1 MTEAP
6 LTNAAL
12 AKIQQ
17 WQAAVESG
25 GGPALPSG
33 RRPGGPRAT
42 PLSGTQ
48 APTFQPPAPPRLPP
62 TRPPT
67 GGAPPPPPEPFEQLA
82 RALKP
87 EREPLLS
94 KVRTAIPREFYDR
107 NFVLGR
113 LERETG
119 IPVHQ
124 LAQVVPG
131 SQGAAE
137 NILRLNQ
144 LPVVAKVGKDVVHL
158 EQYMVLQRSSDLL
171 TRFPGT
177 RLPGGFT
184 GVTQVQRG
192 LDAINKLVGAER
204 FATIE
209 QAAKDL
215 WRMNDELGI
224 KALKDEGILSDEAYL
239 AMKTTHPHYI
249 PFQRADFVD
258 TIHQSFTKPEAN
270 VSSTGIKRIGEA
282 GSERALDKPLERLL
296 GDMYKTQGV
305 IFRNRAAKGIVEA
318 LEEMQKTTGTP
329 FVRYIEPK
337 RAMNLAERVTGE
349 RLPRLSKAEHGVDW
363 DTISFYKDGVKH
375 TVEIPTQ
382 YAAVAKGL
390 EAQPDNI
397 LLQVARAVNAP
408 LRAGAITYN
417 PAYVPVNIMRDA
429 ISALFREK
437 LIPFGPDYL
446 RGLQAAITKNSL
458 FNEAA
463 QSGALMSGIIDDMKS
478 PFRGGPKVFQR
489 GALDVKNPLDAL
501 LVLPRLINAVNVLAE
516 RAPRL
521 GTFGKLR
528 AEGVG
533 VLEAA
538 VRTREV
544 TVDFAK
550 AGNTMRVINQIIPFS
565 NAAVQ
570 GQANLVRTIVA
581 HPARSA
587 VFGAAFVMPTVLAR
601 LNNMRYETS
610 EQIPDYEYTRS
621 WVIQVG
627 EGTRKDATKFPIYI
641 KIPKG
646 EIAGMF
652 SFPAEALFNLARKT
666 EDRSAVELLLN
677 AGRDAALLLSPVDP
691 SLVPPVPIV
700 QTGVGLATG
709 VDLFTG
715 GPIVPRREQ
724 GLLPEQQFGPE
735 TSATAIA
742 IGQKFGV
749 SPRMIDFAIKDY
761 LAGAGQSANWMLSAG
776 MEALGFQPEQ
786 FGEAFAEEAP
796 TGAEALS
803 RVPGPSRFVGTR
815 ATQPERRGWDRF
827 NAAVEQTNRAF
838 GDVPDM
844 NRLGVRLGEVG
855 TTIGKV
861 ELSPS
866 DRARYQELAGGFA
879 LDSVAR
885 LIKTSEYRAANDV
898 GKKAMLLARM
908 DAARARA
915 RPIVRGGLRANE
927 AAPSAPLPSAP
938 VAPAAPV
945 APGMSRSQQIRQQRQ
960 LQGAGA
966 R

>member
-1 MTEAP
+1 M
-6 LTNAAL
+6 
-12 AKIQQ
+12 
-17 WQAAVESG
+17 
-25 GGPALPSG
+25 
-33 RRPGGPRAT
+33 
-42 PLSGTQ
+42 
-48 APTFQPPAPPRLPP
+48 
-62 TRPPT
+62 
-67 GGAPPPPPEPFEQLA
+67 
-82 RALKP
+82 
-87 EREPLLS
+87 LS
-94 KVRTAIPREFYDR
+94 KIRTAIPREFYDR

-119 IPVHQ
+119 VPVHK

-144 LPVVAKVGKDVVHL
+144 MPVIDKIGKDVAHL

-171 TRFPGT
+171 IRFPGT

-192 LDAINKLVGAER
+192 LDAVRRQVGPER
-204 FATIE
+204 FAAIE

-215 WRMNDELGI
+215 WKMNDELGI
-224 KALKDEGILSDEAYL
+224 RALKNEGILSDEAYL

-258 TIHQSFTKPEAN
+258 TIHQSFTRPEAN

-296 GDMYKTQGV
+296 GEQYKIQGV

-337 RAMNLAERVTGE
+337 RAMNIAERVTGE
-349 RLPRLSKAEHGVDW
+349 RLPRLAKAESSITW
-363 DTISFYKDGVKH
+363 DTISFYKDGVKN
-375 TVEIPTQ
+375 TVEIPAQ
-382 YAAVAKGL
+382 YARVARGL

-397 LLQVARAVNAP
+397 FLQVARALNAP

-417 PAYVPVNIMRDA
+417 PFYIPVNIIRDA
-429 ISALFREK
+429 VSALFRET
-437 LIPFGPDYL
+437 LIPLGPDYL

-463 QSGALMSGIIDDMKS
+463 QSGALMSGIVENMSS
-478 PFRGGPKVFQR
+478 PFGGGPKVLQR
-489 GALDVKNPLDAL
+489 GALEIKNPLDAL
-501 LVLPRLINAVNVLAE
+501 LVIPRLINEANVIAE

-528 AEGVG
+528 AEGLSQ
-533 VLEAA
+533 LEAA

-565 NAAVQ
+565 NAAIQ
-570 GQANLVRTIVA
+570 GQANVIRTIA
-581 HPARSA
+581 EHPVRSA
-587 VFGAAFVMPTVLAR
+587 ALGSLFVMPTVLSR

-610 EQIPDYEYTRS
+610 NQIPDYEYTRS

-627 EGTRKDATKFPIYI
+627 EGTRKDGTQFPIYI

-652 SFPAEALFNLARKT
+652 TFPAEALFHLARET

-677 AGRDAALLLSPVDP
+677 AGRDAALLLSPIDP
-691 SLVPPVPIV
+691 SLVPPVPII

-724 GLLPEQQFGPE
+724 NLLPEQQFGPE

-761 LAGAGQSANWMLSAG
+761 LAGAGQSTNWMLSSG

-786 FGEAFAEEAP
+786 FGEAFAEAAP
-796 TGAEALS
+796 TGVEAAS
-803 RVPGPSRFVGTR
+803 RVPGPSRFLGTR
-815 ATQPERRGWDRF
+815 ATQQERTGWDAF
-827 NAAVEQTNRAF
+827 NNAVDRSNRALA
-838 GDVPDM
+838 DVPDL

-855 TTIGKV
+855 STIGKR

-866 DRARYQELAGGFA
+866 ERAKYQELAGGFA
-879 LDSVAR
+879 LELVTALVA
-885 LIKTSEYRAANDV
+885 TSEYRAASNEV
-898 GKKAMLLARM
+898 KKAALSARM
-908 DAARARA
+908 DGARTRARTSIMREIGPA
-915 RPIVRGGLRANE
+915 TTAPVAPTPWP
-927 AAPSAPLPSAP
+927 APSAPGAP
-938 VAPAAPV
+938 FSPAPFTPRSYQAPPFY
-945 APGMSRSQQIRQQRQ
+945 AP
-960 LQGAGA
+960 AGA